1 MPLRTVQA
9 KQKSAAVAAVMAT
22 SGPQTLK
29 QTLNNEGVIPNSL
42 QHFKAFLREEKDG
55 NDDTDNAKGDCEL
68 HLEFVMEV
76 DKLIKSDLKTLAKK
90 YFSPD
95 PKGLYLEPKII
106 HYEWQF
112 KYASH
117 E

>member
-1 MPLRTVQA
+1 
-9 KQKSAAVAAVMAT
+9 MAT

-29 QTLNNEGVIPNSL
+29 QSLNNEGVIPNSL

-55 NDDTDNAKGDCEL
+55 NDDTDNGKGDCEL

-76 DKLIKSDLKTLAKK
+76 DKLIKSDLKTLATK

-95 PKGLYLEPKII
+95 PKGT
-106 HYEWQF
+106 F
-112 KYASH
+112 D
-117 E
+117 